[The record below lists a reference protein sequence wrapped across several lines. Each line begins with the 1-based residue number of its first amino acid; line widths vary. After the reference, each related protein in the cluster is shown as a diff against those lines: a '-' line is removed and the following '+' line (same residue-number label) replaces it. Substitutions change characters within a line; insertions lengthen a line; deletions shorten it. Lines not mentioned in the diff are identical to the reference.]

1 MQHQTIT
8 VIVSWYFKAFYTTI
22 KKTMYWRHK
31 WCGRIHQISD
41 LDVINIMEQ
50 NAPKITDNQPNKVIL
65 NN

>member
-1 MQHQTIT
+1 
-8 VIVSWYFKAFYTTI
+8 
-22 KKTMYWRHK
+22 
-31 WCGRIHQISD
+31 